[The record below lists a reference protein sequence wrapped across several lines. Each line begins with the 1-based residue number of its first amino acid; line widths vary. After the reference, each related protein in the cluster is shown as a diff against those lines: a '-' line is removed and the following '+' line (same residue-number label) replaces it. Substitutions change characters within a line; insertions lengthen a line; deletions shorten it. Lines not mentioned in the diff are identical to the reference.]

1 MADELDKAVDLVRQL
16 LADDDAKEKLSGVME
31 SIISP
36 AENQEDNFGDV
47 PLTGILDSLLS
58 ESKEGSSSSAPNLGS
73 VLSSGLLQNAF
84 SGKNDKRVTLLRAL
98 KPYLSEKRN
107 SRIENA
113 ITMMQIIGFSSSMGL
128 DKLFK

>member
-16 LADDDAKEKLSGVME
+16 LADDNAKEKLSGVME
-31 SIISP
+31 SIMSAP
-36 AENQEDNFGDV
+36 ENQENTFVDS
-47 PLTGILDSLLS
+47 PLTGVLDSLLS
-58 ESKEGSSSSAPNLGS
+58 EDKEGQIGSAPDLGS

-84 SGKNDKRVTLLRAL
+84 SGKSDKRVTLLRAL
-98 KPYLSEKRN
+98 KPYLSEKRS